1 MSLDADSSESAAPE
15 NIAPESIARG
25 LGAKAP
31 PLNWRNPMDWPQ
43 NFVNVLKGLTP
54 RGLLPRALIIIVAPV
69 LVLQLLMVIIFF
81 DRHWDRVTARLT
93 RAVAGD
99 VAAMADIYNA
109 APAGVERN
117 QRLARLE
124 RLFDLTVSVSH
135 TETLPQADNPPW
147 YAYDLLFDIFDRE
160 MRTTLDGR
168 PYFLDLES
176 VPRFADVRVELDDGT
191 VMRVLVPWRRISSS
205 TAYIYIMWMAGLSI
219 LLLTIAIL
227 FLRNQIRPI
236 RNLAKAADHFGRG
249 LYPKGFKPSGAT
261 EVRAA
266 ARAFIAMR
274 NRLERQIAN
283 RTAMLSGVS
292 HDLRTPLTRL
302 RLELALIGDSETTKA
317 MQDDLAEME
326 RMLNAYL
333 DFAKGLDADPAQDIE
348 TGPLAETVIAPLK
361 RGGRNVTLTIKQSAA
376 MQGRPLG
383 LGRALTNLIENGC
396 RYGNAVDVTVQITG
410 RFAEF
415 VVDDD
420 GPGIPAASR
429 EEMFRPFTRAE
440 ESRNQQTGGV
450 GLGLSVARDM
460 ANLHGGDITL
470 GDSPKGGL
478 RAIIRLPIAPLI
490 A

>member
-1 MSLDADSSESAAPE
+1 MSLDQDSRESVP
-15 NIAPESIARG
+15 RG

-31 PLNWRNPMDWPQ
+31 PLNWRNPTDWPQ
-43 NFVNVLKGLTP
+43 NVVNLLKGITP

-93 RAVAGD
+93 SAVAGD
-99 VAAMADIYNA
+99 VAAMADLYQDM
-109 APAGVERN
+109 PAGTARTE
-117 QRLARLE
+117 RLARLE
-124 RLFDLTVSVSH
+124 HLFDLTVSLSH
-135 TETLPQADNPPW
+135 TETLPTAETPAW
-147 YAYDLLFDIFDRE
+147 YEFALLYEIFDRE
-160 MRTTLDGR
+160 MRTTLEGR
-168 PYFLDLES
+168 PYFIDLNT
-176 VPRFADVRVELDDGT
+176 VPRFADVRVELHDGAI
-191 VMRVLVPWRRISSS
+191 MRVLVPWRRISSS
-205 TAYIYIMWMAGLSI
+205 TAYIYVMWMAGLSI

-236 RNLAKAADHFGRG
+236 RNLAKAADAFGRG
-249 LYPKGFKPSGAT
+249 LNPRGFKPSGAT

-274 NRLERQIAN
+274 KRLERQIAN

-302 RLELALIGDSETTKA
+302 RLELALIGDDETTKA

-333 DFAKGLDADPAQDIE
+333 DFAKGLEADPAQEIE
-348 TGPLAETVIAPLK
+348 TGKLAQDVIAPLV
-361 RGGRNVTLTIKQSAA
+361 RGGRDVSLTVTESTSTKA
-376 MQGRPLG
+376 RPLG

-396 RYGNAVDVTVQITG
+396 RYGTQVHVTVQVTG

-420 GPGIPAASR
+420 GPGIPANQR

-440 ESRNQQTGGV
+440 ESRNQKTGGV

-460 ANLHGGDITL
+460 ANLHGGDISL
-470 GDSPKGGL
+470 GDSAMGGL
-478 RAIIRLPIAPLI
+478 RATLRIPIGPMI
-490 A
+490 